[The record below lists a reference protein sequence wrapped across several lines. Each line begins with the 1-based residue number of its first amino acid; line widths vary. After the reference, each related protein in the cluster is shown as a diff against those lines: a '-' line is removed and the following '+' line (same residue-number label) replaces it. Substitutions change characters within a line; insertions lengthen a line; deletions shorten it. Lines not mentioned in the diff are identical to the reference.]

1 MTHNSFSGPISRK
14 FQWKYASFTI
24 IFLHVRN
31 KYSPDPE
38 FCIFLGLRTNFVC
51 YRYKKHLKM
60 LCFTAKPL
68 IFFQADIFFYIC
80 PKLSEQQQLFLGS
93 WARGIEPATRKGLA
107 LTGLPGNAKIPD
119 PDGSF
124 SNNCSWVLRRRDD
137 YPGHCLRFMS
147 RLADGLEYLYHGRNN
162 PTKKM
167 IDPKY

>member
-1 MTHNSFSGPISRK
+1 
-14 FQWKYASFTI
+14 
-24 IFLHVRN
+24 
-31 KYSPDPE
+31 
-38 FCIFLGLRTNFVC
+38 
-51 YRYKKHLKM
+51 M

-107 LTGLPGNAKIPD
+107 LTGFPGNAKIPD

-147 RLADGLEYLYHGRNN
+147 RLAYDLEYLYHGKAGNLKQHNQHKRWGCGCFS
-162 PTKKM
+162 PTITHEEPYFHWNFRDIGPERELCVIYAQTTCYFVEFPLLRYM
-167 IDPKY
+167 I